1 MRILIF
7 DCNVRLGTLLVS
19 IRRLVS
25 RENRLT
31 TCLAFDRADS
41 RYQALAIFSPDQ
53 WILNFVILDIL
64 SDDSFFI
71 CRSRYFILLI
81 LIHKIHS
88 LTIYSI
94 FPGAYPDLILLS
106 LTTELETVQI
116 LIVFL
121 APV

>member
-7 DCNVRLGTLLVS
+7 DRNVRLGTLLVG

>member
-7 DCNVRLGTLLVS
+7 DRNVRLGTLLVS